1 MTALLFGV
9 LTEALKLWNTKES
22 NKYLDR
28 VIKLQKEWLEEY
40 SKPRA
45 ERSNADLDDIEAEL
59 MIIAKTFINY
69 GQNK

>member
-9 LTEALKLWNTKES
+9 LIEGLKLMNTKES

-45 ERSNADLDDIEAEL
+45 ERNNANLDEIEAEL
-59 MIIAKTFINY
+59 SIIAKTFINY
-69 GQNK
+69 GPKV